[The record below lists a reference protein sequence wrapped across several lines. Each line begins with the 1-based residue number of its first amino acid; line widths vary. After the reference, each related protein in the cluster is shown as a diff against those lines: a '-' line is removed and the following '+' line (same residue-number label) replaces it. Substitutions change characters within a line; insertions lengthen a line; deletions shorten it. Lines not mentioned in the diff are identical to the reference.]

1 VGHPRWPSAAWTID
15 WLWLQ
20 CVGDIPLTFR
30 PLLFNSIGLKFFL
43 VYDLLPADRTWCVNR
58 TNELLASGQLKHT
71 IGAHFSLDQ
80 IVQAHEAVEAGQL
93 GNVVI
98 DL

>member
-1 VGHPRWPSAAWTID
+1 
-15 WLWLQ
+15 
-20 CVGDIPLTFR
+20 
-30 PLLFNSIGLKFFL
+30 
-43 VYDLLPADRTWCVNR
+43 
-58 TNELLASGQLKHT
+58 LLAAGQLKHT
-71 IGAHFSLDQ
+71 IGANFSLDQ